1 MSNND
6 LLQIASTFCSPLEVL
21 SVQELGRGNINDTYL
36 IETAEKRFVLQRI
49 NGRVFAEPEQV
60 VTNIHRVTHHFISAE
75 KHTASRWQNT
85 TLLRTDSE
93 KFLYRDRENHIW
105 RCLSFIENSYSCD
118 VISSPEQGYEVGWAL
133 GCFHRMSADLDPNS
147 LYETIPGFHVLPQ
160 YLAEYDR
167 IIPLPLKINSP
178 EARYCIQCINK
189 YRSQAHILEQCKKT
203 GQLPSRVIHGDPK
216 VANVLFNNESGQA
229 VSLIDL
235 DTVGPGLLHYD
246 LGDCLRSCCNAGGE
260 EGENGAVVD
269 FETDI
274 CNQVM
279 TGYFSEATGLLS
291 ADQKK
296 LIFEAVKLITFELAI
311 RFFTDHLREDQYFK
325 VSYEGENLLRSV
337 NQFHLMESI
346 INREKSIRL
355 ILES

>member
-1 MSNND
+1 MLNND
-6 LLQIASTFCSPLEVL
+6 LIQIASIFCSPLEVL
-21 SVQELGRGNINDTYL
+21 SVQELGSGNINDTYL
-36 IETAEKRFVLQRI
+36 VETAEKRFVLQRI
-49 NGRVFAEPEQV
+49 NERVFAEPEQV
-60 VTNIHRVTHHFISAE
+60 VANIHKVTNHFISGAKYTVE
-75 KHTASRWQNT
+75 RWQNT
-85 TLLRTDSE
+85 SLLRADSE
-93 KFLYRDRENHIW
+93 DFFYRDCENHFW

-118 VISSPEQGYEVGWAL
+118 LISSSEQGYEVGWAL

-147 LYETIPGFHVLPQ
+147 LYETIPGFHVLPL

-167 IIPLPLKINSP
+167 IIPARLQVNSP
-178 EARYCIQCINK
+178 EARYCLQCINK

-216 VANVLFNNESGQA
+216 VANVLFDNQSRQA

-246 LGDCLRSCCNAGGE
+246 LGDCLRSCCNTAGEDE
-260 EGENGAVVD
+260 ENVAAID

-279 TGYFSEATGLLS
+279 TGYFSEADVLLRQ
-291 ADQKK
+291 DQRQ
-296 LIFEAVKLITFELAI
+296 LIYEAVKLITFELGL
-311 RFFTDHLREDQYFK
+311 RFFSDYLIGNHYFK
-325 VSYEGENLLRSV
+325 VNSKEDNLRRAV

-346 INREKSIRL
+346 INQEKTIRL
-355 ILES
+355 VL